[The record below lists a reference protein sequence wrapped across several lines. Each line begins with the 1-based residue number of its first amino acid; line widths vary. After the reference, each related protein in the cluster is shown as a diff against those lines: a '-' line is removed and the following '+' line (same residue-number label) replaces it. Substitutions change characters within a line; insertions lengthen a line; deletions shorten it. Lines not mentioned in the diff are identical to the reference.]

1 MYDEATHSILVFG
14 GMTQD
19 DPINAATVLNDL
31 WKYDIGKPP
40 HPRAGVFRSQHKPAK
55 PVRVGSPLHRAAANS
70 WNEIKPEGQVP
81 PPRYYHVAALQVRG
95 RVHARS
101 LFLRG
106 G

>member
-1 MYDEATHSILVFG
+1 MARHACVYDEATHSILVFG

-19 DPINAATVLNDL
+19 DPFNAATILNDL

-40 HPRAGVFRSQHKPAK
+40 HPRPVCLILQHTHTVLDRP
-55 PVRVGSPLHRAAANS
+55 AANL

-95 RVHARS
+95 R
-101 LFLRG
+101 FF
-106 G
+106 